1 MIITF
6 LDAGVLIAAARGKPE
21 IADKAYAIIDDPNRS
36 FAASEYVRL
45 EVLPKALFNKRNEEA
60 SFYEE
65 FFRSVSYWP
74 DDTETVVKDAYGQGV
89 EHGLAAMDSLHVA
102 AAIAVGADEL
112 VTTEK
117 PSKPLHRTTDMEVRS
132 IHTDAGR

>member
-1 MIITF
+1 MTITF

-21 IADKAYAIIDDPNRS
+21 IADKAIAIIDDPNRS

-65 FFRSVSYWP
+65 FFRAVSYWP

-102 AAIAVGADEL
+102 AAIAIGADEL

-117 PSKPLHRTTDMEVRS
+117 PSKPLHRTTDMAVHS
-132 IHTDAGR
+132 IHPDAG